1 MFDGTVV
8 PSFLAND
15 VVSTTQAAS
24 GFSLNL
30 NEYALRLGQVT
41 QVIPPNSPDNR
52 GGKHYEY
59 EVLAFVS
66 DGRGNMISKT
76 YYNCVVSD
84 IFGSVADSF
93 TYTQR
98 KSTATN
104 PSNFYL
110 SKGSNV
116 AILCVN
122 GSTFQPLIV
131 GGYPNA
137 GTQPPTEDLGHHLS
151 FEFNGVQF
159 NIDKD
164 GQVTIKRRGPTN
176 DDGTVV
182 SDQEANGGATVLMTS
197 DGSVSVQS
205 GNGNHV
211 KVDLDATNGSLNLSC
226 TEGVIINS
234 GQYSMVRGETIK
246 DSVATLVQG
255 VIDALNAIP
264 AGGPGSAAVLPAS
277 KALAQF
283 QADTSFLSAKNKVD

>member
-66 DGRGNMISKT
+66 DGRGNMIAKT

-84 IFGSVADSF
+84 IFGSAADSF

-104 PSNFYL
+104 PSNYYL

-137 GTQPPTEDLGHHLS
+137 GTQPATEDLGHHLS

-164 GQVTIKRRGPTN
+164 GQVAIKRRGPTN

-182 SDQEANGGATVLMTS
+182 SGQEENGGATVLMTS
-197 DGSVSVQS
+197 DGSLSIQS
-205 GNGNHV
+205 GNGNQV
-211 KVDLDATNGSLNLSC
+211 KVDLDATNGSLNLTC
-226 TEGVIINS
+226 TEGVVINS
-234 GQYSMVRGETIK
+234 GSYSMVQGEKIAASITTLMTTI
-246 DSVATLVQG
+246 AANLVPIAPNGAAIAG
-255 VIDALNAIP
+255 VINGAMANFKSSD
-264 AGGPGSAAVLPAS
+264 
-277 KALAQF
+277 
-283 QADTSFLSAKNKVD
+283 FLSTKNKVD